1 MKKSFVFVV
10 AAVIA
15 GVVASDSFALG
26 GCGNLR
32 GRLRSNHCSSG
43 CASSCAAPVA
53 AKPAP
58 TPAPVATSKVEVK
71 VESSCANGSCGVGSI
86 RGRLRIR

>member
-26 GCGNLR
+26 GCGSLR

-43 CASSCAAPVA
+43 CSSSCAAAPVA

-58 TPAPVATSKVEVK
+58 AAPVATSKVEVK